1 MKRLLSIIVTILV
14 TFTFSLNF
22 FACEKSESGKNGKKQ
37 YTINQEEYLF
47 GIDNLTSDM
56 QPAQID
62 AKTTNA
68 WSAKVIGE
76 LGAKSHRIWIY
87 FGFFIKRDSQNN
99 LSLIR
104 SNCEVLHDYIE
115 KLSENGVER
124 FVGMTCNF
132 INPYEFNASNSTTV
146 PSVYENFDIYL
157 KFLDLMEQG
166 YRMLAEEFPEIKFWE
181 AGNEPDISHGQWFHK
196 KDNTKFSPEEGSFI
210 VADLCYRANRAIKSV
225 NPENKLVMPGLTD
238 GAESIAYLEKIYENI
253 ESGYLPT
260 GEDYAD
266 KNTDNY
272 FDYLAWHP
280 YPTLK
285 SDTESF
291 VEQEKK
297 MYDVVCRHGDEG
309 KPVFYTEIGFSDYR
323 FGGLKGE
330 NGENDTQERVA
341 EFAVKCLQAIKD
353 ELPFVETAFWFRLTN
368 ISQFYTEGSIENS
381 FGMFYS
387 PSDPGERA
395 GKPKPIA
402 VAIYKFFNGENADE
416 SVLYNHLKG

>member
-1 MKRLLSIIVTILV
+1 MKKVISAFLTLLMLFTVA
-14 TFTFSLNF
+14 FTFAGCNDNR
-22 FACEKSESGKNGKKQ
+22 SGKKS
-37 YTINQEEYLF
+37 YTVRQDEYLF

-62 AKTTNA
+62 SKTTNA
-68 WSAKVIGE
+68 WSAEVIGE

-87 FGFFIKRDSQNN
+87 LGFFVKRDNKNN
-99 LSLIR
+99 LTLNR
-104 SNCEVLHDYIE
+104 SNCETLHDYVK
-115 KLSENGVER
+115 KLSDNGVER

-146 PSVYENFDIYL
+146 PSVYENYDMYV
-157 KFLDLMEQG
+157 KFLDIMESA
-166 YRMLAEEFPEIKFWE
+166 YKMLATEFPEIKFWE
-181 AGNEPDISHGQWFHK
+181 VSNEPDIAHGSWFHK
-196 KDNTKFSPEEGSFI
+196 KDNTKFSVEEGSFI

-225 NPENKLVMPGLTD
+225 NAENKTVLPGLTD
-238 GAESIAYLEKIYENI
+238 DSKAIDYLDKIYGHI

-280 YPTLK
+280 YPSLSST
-285 SDTESF
+285 TEAF
-291 VEQEKK
+291 VKQEKA
-297 MYDVVCRHGDEG
+297 MYEVVKRHGDDG
-309 KPVFYTEIGFSDYR
+309 KPVFYTEIGFSDFR
-323 FGGLKGE
+323 FGGSKDAE
-330 NGENDTQERVA
+330 NGVDGTQERVA
-341 EFAVKCLQAIKD
+341 EFAVKCLNAIRT

-381 FGMFYS
+381 FGLFYS
-387 PSDPGERA
+387 PNDIEERA

-402 VAIYKFFNGENADE
+402 ISVYKFFNGENADT